1 VHGWTLILDFDG
13 TLTPR
18 DADVV
23 IAEAVLGEQDPEF
36 IAQLF
41 ADYEAL
47 RLTTSEYFQR
57 YLARLRLSPAQLAE
71 QAARVPLR
79 PGLES
84 LLSWCEDQGL
94 EVHVASE
101 GLDVYI
107 EPVLDAAGVG
117 GLSLFCNRA
126 QWDGTGYRVTPDP
139 RARSCQRCLSCKGA
153 LVRRLRATGRS
164 VVLVGNGASDLCGAR
179 EADRVW
185 ARDTLA
191 EHCGREAIAYRS
203 WTTLAEVREA
213 LVALGASVAAEVLP

>member
-1 VHGWTLILDFDG
+1 VTLILDFDG

-36 IAQLF
+36 IAKLF

-47 RLTTSEYFQR
+47 RLTTLEYFQR
-57 YLARLRLSPAQLAE
+57 YLARLRLSPAQIAE
-71 QAARVPLR
+71 RAARVPLR
-79 PGLES
+79 PGLGS
-84 LLSWCEDQGL
+84 LLKWCADHGW

-107 EPVLDAAGVG
+107 EPVLGAAGVG

-126 QWDGTGYRVTPDP
+126 RWDGAGYHVTPDP
-139 RARSCQRCLSCKGA
+139 RARSCDRCLSCKGA
-153 LVRRLRATGRS
+153 LVRRLRETGRS
-164 VVLVGNGASDLCGAR
+164 VVLVGNGASDLCGAH
-179 EADRVW
+179 EADRVL

-191 EHCGREAIAYRS
+191 EHCVRECIAYQPWS
-203 WTTLAEVREA
+203 TLAEVREA
-213 LVALGASVAAEVLP
+213 LVALRDSVAGEDPP

>member
-1 VHGWTLILDFDG
+1 VRAQTLILDFDG

-47 RLTTSEYFQR
+47 RLTTLEYFQR

-71 QAARVPLR
+71 RAARVPLR
-79 PGLES
+79 PGWGS
-84 LLSWCEDQGL
+84 LLRWCEDQDV

-107 EPVLDAAGVG
+107 EPVLGAAGVS

-126 QWDGTGYRVTPDP
+126 QWDGAGYRVTPDP

-179 EADRVW
+179 EADQVL

-191 EHCGREAIAYRS
+191 EHCAREAIAYVPWS
-203 WTTLAEVREA
+203 TLEDVREA
-213 LVALGASVAAEVLP
+213 LIAVISPARGEDPL